1 MQLCHQEGVLLLEMP
16 QVWMPI
22 CNFHERWEFFFSG
35 SHLKLN
41 EIVEVSYWWACEASV
56 SMAVQ
61 QTGHSTKTIVD
72 WYNFHRDICAQWFL
86 DHPVQIGGVG
96 KVVEIDESKFGKIKY
111 NRGRYRD
118 GHWVLE
124 V

>member
-22 CNFHERWEFFFSG
+22 CNFYERWEFFSG

-56 SMAVQ
+56 YMAVQ

-86 DHPVQIGGVG
+86 TIQC
-96 KVVEIDESKFGKIKY
+96 
-111 NRGRYRD
+111 R
-118 GHWVLE
+118 LE
-124 V
+124 E